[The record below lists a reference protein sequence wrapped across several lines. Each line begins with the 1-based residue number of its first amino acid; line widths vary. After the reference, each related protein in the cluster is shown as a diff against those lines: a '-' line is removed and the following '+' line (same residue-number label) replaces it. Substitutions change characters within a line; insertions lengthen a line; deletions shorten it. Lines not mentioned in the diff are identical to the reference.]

1 MKKMVGGRD
10 YEMRRDNDAP
20 LDRSAWV
27 IMIRGNGYD
36 KLCGRFHNIK
46 KEGQKITFGFEPTYI
61 PNHLEDRSLPS
72 LTELQAPRL
81 SADQQLMSVLSGI
94 LYDILDKNRVK
105 DALIFTDVETGEN
118 LNRSLK

>member
-1 MKKMVGGRD
+1 ML
-10 YEMRRDNDAP
+10 
-20 LDRSAWV
+20 LDRRHESL
-27 IMIRGNGYD
+27 IRGTYD

-72 LTELQAPRL
+72 LTEQAPRH
-81 SADQQLMSVLSGI
+81 QQLMSVLSGI

-105 DALIFTDVETGEN
+105 DH
-118 LNRSLK
+118 